1 MTQLTISLPDTAQ
14 TFINE
19 QITNG
24 TYTTVDDL
32 FAALIEQ
39 AQERQAKQTVNAMLR
54 STLQKNKTIA
64 NPSFGE
70 SIVAF
75 REKHNISQMEID
87 PDEIWGNV
95 RDRNFVGTEVSFE

>member
-14 TFINE
+14 MFINE

-39 AQERQAKQTVNAMLR
+39 AQERQAKQIVNAMLR
-54 STLQKNKTIA
+54 STLQKNKTIVA
-64 NPSFGE
+64 TDDWWEQQRQRLSEQLPS
-70 SIVAF
+70 
-75 REKHNISQMEID
+75 
-87 PDEIWGNV
+87 
-95 RDRNFVGTEVSFE
+95 

>member
-1 MTQLTISLPDTAQ
+1 MTQLTISLSDTAQ

-54 STLQKNKTIA
+54 
-64 NPSFGE
+64 
-70 SIVAF
+70 
-75 REKHNISQMEID
+75 
-87 PDEIWGNV
+87 
-95 RDRNFVGTEVSFE
+95 

>member
-14 TFINE
+14 MFINE

-54 STLQKNKTIA
+54 STLQKNKTIVA
-64 NPSFGE
+64 TDDWWEQQRQRLSEQLPS
-70 SIVAF
+70 
-75 REKHNISQMEID
+75 
-87 PDEIWGNV
+87 
-95 RDRNFVGTEVSFE
+95 

>member
-19 QITNG
+19 QLANG

-54 STLQKNKTIA
+54 STLQKNKTIVA
-64 NPSFGE
+64 TDEWWEQQRQRLSEQLPS
-70 SIVAF
+70 
-75 REKHNISQMEID
+75 
-87 PDEIWGNV
+87 
-95 RDRNFVGTEVSFE
+95 

>member
-1 MTQLTISLPDTAQ
+1 MTQLTISLSDTAQ

-54 STLQKNKTIA
+54 STLQKNKTIVA
-64 NPSFGE
+64 TDEWWEQQRQRLSEQLPS
-70 SIVAF
+70 
-75 REKHNISQMEID
+75 
-87 PDEIWGNV
+87 
-95 RDRNFVGTEVSFE
+95 